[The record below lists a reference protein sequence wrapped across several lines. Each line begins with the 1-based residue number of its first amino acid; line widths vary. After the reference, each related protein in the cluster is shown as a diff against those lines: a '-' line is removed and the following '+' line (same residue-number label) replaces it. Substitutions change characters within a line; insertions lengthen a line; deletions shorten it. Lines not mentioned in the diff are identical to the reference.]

1 MWRTWDL
8 VQALTQYHL
17 GFGANNS
24 RASAISNFRIRSL
37 WAKLSVNK
45 RTSGPHSLKK
55 GNYLHGYYC
64 VMDPVCWRP
73 EKHVV
78 QCTESIQD
86 SSTQCSTVVFFFWKS
101 DILVESKI
109 KTMKKAV
116 NDLYKKYKKIHIVT
130 CVQVLHLL
138 NGFWMYMFCIL
149 NIISDWLLVTS
160 EFLLL
165 RLNMSVFGWCAA
177 LYCKNIFQHVR

>member
-1 MWRTWDL
+1 M
-8 VQALTQYHL
+8 
-17 GFGANNS
+17 
-24 RASAISNFRIRSL
+24 
-37 WAKLSVNK
+37 
-45 RTSGPHSLKK
+45 
-55 GNYLHGYYC
+55 
-64 VMDPVCWRP
+64 
-73 EKHVV
+73 
-78 QCTESIQD
+78 
-86 SSTQCSTVVFFFWKS
+86 
-101 DILVESKI
+101 VESKI

-165 RLNMSVFGWCAA
+165 RLNMSVFG
-177 LYCKNIFQHVR
+177 